1 MARNGLRK
9 EAVHMLAV
17 DPAAGGAREGQSVR
31 AAGTAGI
38 REAALAPP
46 RAGRPGGPR
55 WLCQALTWAGIA
67 LAPWLIVLVITLP
80 ASTRVTHWPAAWA
93 GLDALESLG
102 LAGTGWLLRRGDPR
116 HCLTATATAAFL
128 VADAWMDMTTATP
141 GASLATAIVMAV
153 CAELPAAG
161 LCAVLAI
168 RSLRRPA

>member
-1 MARNGLRK
+1 
-9 EAVHMLAV
+9 MLAV
-17 DPAAGGAREGQSVR
+17 DPAAGRELEGQGVR

-46 RAGRPGGPR
+46 QARRPGGPR
-55 WLCQALTWAGIA
+55 WLCQALMWAGIA
-67 LAPWLIVLVITLP
+67 LVPWLIVLVITLP

-102 LAGTGWLLRRGDPR
+102 LAVTGWLLRRGDPQ

-128 VADAWMDMTTATP
+128 VADAWLDVTTAAP
-141 GASLATAIVMAV
+141 GASLATAIALAV
-153 CAELPAAG
+153 CAELPTAG
-161 LCAVLAI
+161 LCTVLAI